1 MVYLIDTL
9 FIIIIV
15 VYLEHF
21 FQDNALDPFFCQN
34 VLEHLEKTRD
44 QRIEKGCLAKY
55 SVFIKPFLN
64 YPM

>member
-9 FIIIIV
+9 FMIIIV

-34 VLEHLEKTRD
+34 LLQE
-44 QRIEKGCLAKY
+44 QY
-55 SVFIKPFLN
+55 
-64 YPM
+64 

>member
-1 MVYLIDTL
+1 ML

-44 QRIEKGCLAKY
+44 QRIKKGCLAKY
-55 SVFIKPFLN
+55 SVFIKAFLD
-64 YPM
+64 YPV